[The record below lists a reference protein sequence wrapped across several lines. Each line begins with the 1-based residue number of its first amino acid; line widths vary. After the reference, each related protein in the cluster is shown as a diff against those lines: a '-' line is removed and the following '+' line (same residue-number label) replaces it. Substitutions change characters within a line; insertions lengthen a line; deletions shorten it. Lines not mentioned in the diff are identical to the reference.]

1 MSRQFFRILARK
13 EQKPDLGREEIKI
26 DLKVFLCGLGWVVLP
41 DSSTDHQFIRECVC
55 VRVCVCE
62 RERERL
68 RVKSQCV
75 FVCVRECKDGQR
87 EIGGIGGGK

>member
-41 DSSTDHQFIRECVC
+41 DSSTDHQFIRESVC
-55 VRVCVCE
+55 VRVCVRE
-62 RERERL
+62 REREKERTTEGNKVSVCL
-68 RVKSQCV
+68 CV
-75 FVCVRECKDGQR
+75 LESAKTDRGR
-87 EIGGIGGGK
+87 